1 MADSSEPNHWTQLA
15 SELGATPDPSAA
27 EPPKVQPEK
36 TKSQS
41 EAATGG
47 PAVTPKPPRANV
59 PSPPQRP
66 PSDWSR
72 LAEELGVRSEPSAE
86 VAATGAVSTPTEPK
100 AELEVPESTRT
111 DLVPMG
117 TEVELPAIGPESAGL
132 SGEREEKSPGRRR
145 RRRRSKSQKPVDTEP
160 AKTAE
165 EPPEVGDE
173 APLSEEPNEAAVAD
187 PSAGEEEESQERTK
201 RRRRRRG
208 SGRKKVA
215 PRKSDEPAK
224 SESGSEVEAEGA
236 AADSPK
242 ESGGESSRQQPDD
255 SATKSATTENMKE
268 DKPSKPSG
276 PGHRGIP
283 SWQEAIGM
291 IISANMES
299 RAKRPSGSSSS
310 RSRGG
315 RNRGGHDKPGDKKS

>member
-47 PAVTPKPPRANV
+47 PAATPKPRRVNV

-72 LAEELGVRSEPSAE
+72 LADELGVRSEPSAE
-86 VAATGAVSTPTEPK
+86 VAAPGARPAPTEPK
-100 AELEVPESTRT
+100 AEVEVPQSTRT

-117 TEVELPAIGPESAGL
+117 TEVELPAIGPESTEP
-132 SGEREEKSPGRRR
+132 SGEREEKTSGRRR
-145 RRRRSKSQKPVDTEP
+145 RRRRSKLQKPVDAEP

-165 EPPEVGDE
+165 KPPEAGE
-173 APLSEEPNEAAVAD
+173 ESSPSEEPNEAAVAD
-187 PSAGEEEESQERTK
+187 PSAEEEESQERSK

-208 SGRKKVA
+208 SGRKKSA
-215 PRKSDEPAK
+215 PRKADEPAK

-236 AADSPK
+236 DADSPE
-242 ESGGESSRQQPDD
+242 ESGGEPSKQQPDD
-255 SATKSATTENMKE
+255 SATKSGTTENVKE

-276 PGHRGIP
+276 PGHRSIP

-315 RNRGGHDKPGDKKS
+315 RKRGGRDKPGDKKS